1 MPRDILVLGFPITRH
16 KELIKTNKHL
26 IYSSRDTYRQDPLKE
41 KKKKSAFQ
49 NHIYECFV
57 FAKYVLV

>member
-26 IYSSRDTYRQDPLKE
+26 NIQLLGHIKTRSVEKE
-41 KKKKSAFQ
+41 EKTKISFL
-49 NHIYECFV
+49 CFV
-57 FAKYVLV
+57 FAKYFLV